1 MAGEIQS
8 EMQCAEFEA
17 LLSDAHDGKLSP
29 PKLNSFHNHRK
40 QCQLCGPMFAEA
52 ESGLRWLKSL
62 EEVEP
67 PAMLM
72 HNILAATIGIQSAE
86 QVVHAR
92 PQSSPLDR
100 LRAWLAPLWT
110 PVWGAVRQPRF
121 AMSFGMVFFSLSV
134 GLNVAGVKLTDV
146 RRVDLRPSAL
156 TRTYYSTSARVV
168 RYYQNIRF
176 VYELESRVRDLKR
189 ATTPEEQAQ
198 PAKEKNRKNDTS
210 GAPDHKQDQNY
221 SRDESQPL
229 LASIPVGTPPQPS
242 NVRRIA

>member
-8 EMQCAEFEA
+8 QMQCTEFEA
-17 LLSDAHDGKLSP
+17 LLSEALDGKLSA
-29 PKLNSFHNHRK
+29 PKLNSFHTHRE
-40 QCQLCGPMFAEA
+40 QCRVCGPMFAEA
-52 ESGLRWLKSL
+52 EAGLHWLKSL
-62 EEVEP
+62 KAVEP
-67 PAMLM
+67 PAMLV
-72 HNILAATIGIQSAE
+72 HNILAATTGLQAAQ
-86 QVVHAR
+86 QVAR
-92 PQSSPLDR
+92 PSRQSSLLDR
-100 LRAWLAPLWT
+100 VRDWMVPLWT
-110 PVWGAVRQPRF
+110 PVWGTVRQPRF
-121 AMSFGMVFFSLSV
+121 AMSFGMAFFSISV

-189 ATTPEEQAQ
+189 ATTPEEQSP

-221 SRDESQPL
+221 SRDETQPV
-229 LASIPVGTPPQPS
+229 LASYPVDTPPQPS
-242 NVRRIA
+242 SMRRVG